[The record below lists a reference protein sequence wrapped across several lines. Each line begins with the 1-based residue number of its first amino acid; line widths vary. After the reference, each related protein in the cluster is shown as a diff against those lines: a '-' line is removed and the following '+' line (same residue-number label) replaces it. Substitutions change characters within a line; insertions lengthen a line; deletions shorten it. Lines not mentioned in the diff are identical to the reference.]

1 MLYTKIFKLMN
12 QNKVWK
18 RNLNLF
24 EKQKQPR
31 AQKMHAMKYNPINLL
46 FR

>member
-18 RNLNLF
+18 RNLNLC

-31 AQKMHAMKYNPINLL
+31 AQKKICMP
-46 FR
+46 

>member
-12 QNKVWK
+12 QNIVWK
-18 RNLNLF
+18 QNLNLF

-31 AQKMHAMKYNPINLL
+31 AQKKYTCHEMHSYQFII
-46 FR
+46 

>member
-1 MLYTKIFKLMN
+1 MN

-24 EKQKQPR
+24 KKQKHPR
-31 AQKMHAMKYNPINLL
+31 AQKKYACYEMQSYQIII
-46 FR
+46 